1 MIAVMF
7 VVGCVALALAYR
19 FYGRFLAFQFNL
31 KDTHRTPACSINDGV
46 DFVPTRRPVLF
57 GHHFSS
63 IAGAGPIVGP
73 IIAAAWF
80 GWGPTMIWI
89 ILGAIF
95 IGGLHDFGSLVMSVR
110 HRARSVAEIT
120 RFYLSP
126 LTYRFFLVFIWLA
139 LVYVLIVFLDLTA
152 GGFVAKTEAGPAQG
166 GTVASASIL
175 YIFLAV
181 IFGLLL
187 KKNVLGLGRGSLIFV
202 PLIFIGLFVASHHPL
217 LPGDMPQFM
226 DNPKYTWMLI
236 LLVYCFFASI
246 APVWLMLQPR
256 DYLSSYLLFAC
267 LVIGGLGMLIGS
279 ATGSIVSEYPWYLGF
294 YHENSGHLFPVLF
307 ITVACGAC
315 SGFHS
320 IVASGT
326 TAKQLSGE
334 QDARPIAYGGMLVEA
349 ALALVAM
356 ATVMSVTSVPNGQS
370 PIVTFSL
377 GIGNFLGTF
386 GISPTAGATFGLLS
400 VSTFLLTTLDTCTR
414 LTRYIIEEFFNLRDT
429 ARWRYLTTLTA
440 LSPLFYLAFQTYPGP
455 DGNPVPAWRMI
466 WPVFGTTNQLLA
478 AMALLVVVVWRRSLG
493 RKVWYIALPM
503 LFMLV
508 TTVTSMIQLIM
519 KHIGTPTAVL
529 GWVNIVML
537 VMTAMLV
544 VDTARS
550 WGRLAEMGSRGE
562 QPAEAI

>member
-1 MIAVMF
+1 MIALMF
-7 VVGCVALALAYR
+7 VICCVALILAYR
-19 FYGRFLAFQFNL
+19 FYGRFLSRQFNIQDGN
-31 KDTHRTPACSINDGV
+31 KTPACSINDGV
-46 DFVPTRRPVLF
+46 DFVPTPKPVLF

-80 GWGPTMIWI
+80 GWGPTMLWI
-89 ILGAIF
+89 VLGAIF

-120 RFYLSP
+120 RLYLSP

-139 LVYVLIVFLDLTA
+139 LVYVLIVFLDLTV
-152 GGFVAKTEAGPAQG
+152 GGFVAAPETNPAQG

-175 YIFLAV
+175 YIFLAIV
-181 IFGLLL
+181 FGLLL
-187 KKNVLGLGRGSLIFV
+187 KRNIVSLARGSLVFV
-202 PLIFIGLFVASHHPL
+202 PLVFIGLFVASAFPMV
-217 LPGDMPQFM
+217 PGRIPEFM
-226 DNPKYTWMLI
+226 NSPKYTWTLVLLI
-236 LLVYCFFASI
+236 YCFFASV

-256 DYLSSYLLFAC
+256 DYLSSYLLLAC
-267 LVIGGLGMLIGS
+267 LVIGGLGMMIGS
-279 ATGSIVSEYPWYLGF
+279 ITGSIATNYEFFLGF
-294 YHENSGHLFPVLF
+294 HVENAGYIFPVLF

-326 TAKQLSGE
+326 TAKQLPME

-356 ATVMSVTSVPNGQS
+356 ATVMSVVSIPKGQS
-370 PIVTFSL
+370 PIVTFSS

-386 GISPTAGATFGLLS
+386 GIPVSAGATFGLLAI
-400 VSTFLLTTLDTCTR
+400 STFLLTTLDTCTR
-414 LTRYIIEEFFNLRDT
+414 LTRYIIEEFFNFED
-429 ARWRYLTTLTA
+429 ASRWRYLTTLATLA
-440 LSPLFYLAFQTYPGP
+440 PLFYFSFTTYPGP
-455 DGNPVPAWRMI
+455 DGNPVPAWRII

-478 AMALLVVVVWRRSLG
+478 ALALLVVVVWRRSLG
-493 RKVWYIALPM
+493 RSVWFIALPM

-508 TTVTSMIQLIM
+508 TTCTSMIQLIAG
-519 KHIGTPTAVL
+519 HIGTQTAVI

-537 VMTAMLV
+537 LMTVILV
-544 VDTARS
+544 ADTLLN
-550 WGRLAEMGSRGE
+550 WGRLGSLGAREE
-562 QPAEAI
+562 QPAEAV